1 MSSNAASAASKNHI
15 HNPIRNADAFQTA
28 LAISTSSRRPLLT
41 LWTTS
46 YCPTCKTVS
55 PLLRS
60 LVSSGVG
67 EAEGGV
73 SFAEVEFDSPDIM
86 GGPDSLPMT
95 YMITSV
101 PTLLSFDGGEAMT
114 QTKVVDGRRLA
125 DRQFLQEWIRSEARR
140 RGDRGGGGGGGSSS
154 PRIPN
159 HRSRPCCAMQS
170 SSTSHCWQVIDTLSI
185 DSRATEHTEGEV
197 A

>member
-1 MSSNAASAASKNHI
+1 MPVGTLLNSRSFSLI
-15 HNPIRNADAFQTA
+15 RIRNADAFQTA
-28 LAISTSSRRPLLT
+28 LAVSTSSRRPLLT

-55 PLLRS
+55 PLIRS

-114 QTKVVDGRRLA
+114 QTKVFDGRKLA
-125 DRQFLQEWIRSEARR
+125 DRTFLEEWIRTEARR
-140 RGDRGGGGGGGSSS
+140 QGGRGGGSGGGESIFGGLFGSWKS
-154 PRIPN
+154 
-159 HRSRPCCAMQS
+159 
-170 SSTSHCWQVIDTLSI
+170 
-185 DSRATEHTEGEV
+185 
-197 A
+197 